1 MESEKIVVVGVAGHV
16 GLPLALALADKGFP
30 TVSLDVNLKHVEQIK
45 NGKSPFLEEGIDQCL
60 KRNLS
65 NGNFTVTSDPLTL
78 LSAEVI
84 IIVVGTPVDEFL
96 SPDPNHVANIC
107 RELTKYM
114 RNGQL
119 LILRSTLFPGV
130 TRNIEKVMIEE
141 KLNID
146 VAYCPER
153 ILQGKALREIQELP
167 QIIGARTEFVADRVK
182 SIFMRLNHNLL
193 VSSPEE
199 AELAKLFTNVWR
211 YMKFAISNQF
221 WMISNDLEV
230 DYKKVMN
237 LVTRDYPRASDL
249 PGPGLSAGPC
259 LFKDTMQ
266 LAATLSHSFPLGNA
280 AMMIN
285 EGLPSYIVKRLKLKY
300 ELDKMTVGILG
311 AAFKAE
317 VDDIRGSLSYKL
329 RKILKFECR
338 NVLMSD
344 PYVKDVRL
352 VSIGQLIEDSD
363 LIIIAT
369 PHKSYLELEINKP
382 TVDVWGIFE
391 TDLLI

>member
-1 MESEKIVVVGVAGHV
+1 MNKQKIVVVGGAGHV

-30 TVSLDVNLKHVEQIK
+30 TVALDVNLNHLEQIK
-45 NGKSPFLEEGIDQCL
+45 SGISPFLEDGINEYL
-60 KRNLS
+60 KRNLL
-65 NGNFTVTSDPLTL
+65 NGNFTVTSDSLTL
-78 LSAEVI
+78 LDAEVI
-84 IIVVGTPVDEFL
+84 IVVVGTPVDEFL
-96 SPDPNHVANIC
+96 SPDPNHVVNTC
-107 RELTKYM
+107 RELTQYM

-130 TRNIEKVMIEE
+130 TRNIEKVLAEE

-153 ILQGKALREIQELP
+153 ILQGKALREIQDLP

-182 SIFMRLNHNLL
+182 SIFMHLNHNLQI
-193 VSSPEE
+193 SSPEE
-199 AELAKLFTNVWR
+199 AELAKLFTNAWR

-230 DYKKVMN
+230 DYKNVMN
-237 LVTRDYPRASDL
+237 LVTKDYPRASDL
-249 PGPGLSAGPC
+249 PGPGLTAGPC

-266 LAATLSHSFPLGNA
+266 LAATLSHNFPLGNA

-285 EGLPSYIVKRLKLKY
+285 EGLPSYIVKRLKTKY

-329 RKILKFECR
+329 RKSLKFECR

-344 PYVKDVRL
+344 PFVKDLRL
-352 VSIGQLIEDSD
+352 VPMDQLIEDSD

-369 PHKSYLELEINKP
+369 PHTSYLGLEINKP
-382 TVDVWGIFE
+382 IVDVWDVLGRG
-391 TDLLI
+391 LLI